1 MEEKTLLYEFI
12 RNAREFPGNTIIKYK
27 KEGDADYSDVS
38 WSELEETV
46 TAFACGLAA
55 VGLESGDRLAI
66 LSANRYEWIITDLG
80 TMMAG
85 GADVPIYHTSTA
97 DQCAYILNDS
107 GSEIVVVE
115 DEEQL
120 VKIVSRL
127 EDLPKIKKIILIQG
141 DTTPYDNVLPY
152 SELLRLGRE
161 NLPNAGEGIVQ
172 KALAISPD
180 TMSTIV
186 YTSGTT
192 GPPKG
197 CMVSHGNTIYVL
209 NSIDNLLQI
218 DYGNSLSLMVLPL
231 SHFYPRISGY
241 YYNIYKNVPFAIA
254 ESIETLSSNMVETR
268 PTYFTSVPRIF
279 EKVYARILAAMKD
292 APAAKR
298 LLFHTAVRIG
308 RRRSRVLNSGK
319 KMSPFIA
326 FSFKLADLL
335 VFKKIRDRLG
345 GRLEFAV
352 SAGAPLSADVGEF
365 IHSIGVQVIEFYGL
379 TETLG
384 GTMTTFDECRYG
396 TVGMAMPGFEV
407 KIADDGEILI
417 RGNNFMGYC
426 NKPDLTRDM
435 IRDGWCHTGDIGYF
449 DEDGFLV
456 INDRKKELI
465 VTSGGKKIS
474 PQQIENLVKKIPLV
488 SNAMVYGDNK
498 NYLTAI
504 ITLDGEESQ
513 QFCERNNL
521 HLQDGRELNRSEE
534 IRDVIQKGIDAVN
547 DTLAKFETIKN
558 FTILP
563 GDFSLEEGEITPTLK
578 IKRKVITERY
588 RQEIEAMYA
597 GSG

>member
-1 MEEKTLLYEFI
+1 MEEKTLLQVFI
-12 RNAREFPGNTIIKYK
+12 SNAREFPADTILKYK
-27 KEGDADYSDVS
+27 KEGGTEYSDVS
-38 WSELEETV
+38 WSELKDTV
-46 TAFACGLAA
+46 MDFACGLVA
-55 VGLESGDRLAI
+55 VGMEPGDRLAI

-80 TMMAG
+80 TIMAG
-85 GADVPIYHTSTA
+85 GSDIPIYHTSTA
-97 DQCAYILNDS
+97 DQCAYILKDS
-107 GSEIVVVE
+107 GSEFVVVE

-120 VKIVSRL
+120 EKIISRL
-127 EDLPKIKKIILIQG
+127 DTLPKIKKIILIHG
-141 DTTPYDNVLPY
+141 DTSMNEKVLSY

-161 NLPNAGEGIVQ
+161 NIPRIGEEILRS
-172 KALAISPD
+172 ALSISPEI
-180 TMSTIV
+180 MATIV

-197 CMVSHGNTIYVL
+197 CMVSHGNIVYVL

-218 DYGNSLSLMVLPL
+218 DTGNSLSLMVLPL

-241 YYNIYKNVPFAIA
+241 YYNIYKGVPFAIA
-254 ESIETLSSNMVETR
+254 ESIDTLSRNMVETR

-279 EKVYARILAAMKD
+279 EKVYARILAAMED
-292 APAAKR
+292 APIIKR
-298 LLFHTAVRIG
+298 KLFTTALQIG
-308 RRRSRVLNSGK
+308 KKRSRVLNSGK
-319 KMSPFIA
+319 KVSPLLA
-326 FSFKLADLL
+326 FSFMLVDLL
-335 VFKKIRDRLG
+335 VFKKIRNLLG
-345 GRLEFAV
+345 GKLEFAV

-365 IHSIGVQVIEFYGL
+365 IHSIGIQVIEFYGL

-384 GTMTTFDECRYG
+384 GTMTTFDKCRYG
-396 TVGMAMPGFEV
+396 TVGMAMPGFDV

-426 NKPDLTRDM
+426 NKPGFTRDM
-435 IRDGWCHTGDIGYF
+435 IRDGWCYTGDIGYF

-474 PQQIENLVKKIPLV
+474 PQQIENMLKKIPLV

-504 ITLDGEESQ
+504 ITLDREDTQ
-513 QFCERNNL
+513 QFCERNNI
-521 HLQDGRELNRSEE
+521 HLKNSIELNSSGE
-534 IRDVIQKGIDAVN
+534 IRDVIQKGIDSVN
-547 DTLAKFETIKN
+547 DNLAKFETIKI

-563 GDFSLEEGEITPTLK
+563 GDFSQEEGEITPTLK

-588 RQEIEAMYA
+588 RHEIEAMYA
-597 GSG
+597 SNS